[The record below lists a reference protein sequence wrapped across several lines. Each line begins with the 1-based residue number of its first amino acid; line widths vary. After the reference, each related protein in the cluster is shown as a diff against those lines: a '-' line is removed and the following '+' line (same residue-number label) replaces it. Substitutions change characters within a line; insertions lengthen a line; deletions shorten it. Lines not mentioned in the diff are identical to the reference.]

1 MKIILGTKIVV
12 KSFFVWDEYLCVAT
26 YAIHVL
32 GVMAAKLEQ
41 ILTYFTKKKVLF
53 NKKINFTKFF
63 RLFKYVL
70 IILKIFFFVGTYLYL
85 PLL

>member
-32 GVMAAKLEQ
+32 SVMAAKLEQ
-41 ILTYFTKKKVLF
+41 SLTYFTKKKVLF
-53 NKKINFTKFF
+53 NKKINITKFF
-63 RLFKYVL
+63 RLFICFNYFENL
-70 IILKIFFFVGTYLYL
+70 FFL
-85 PLL
+85 